1 MSKIGDPLDEN
12 DTYERGTPAKACSCQ
27 HAVPVPKASVVEV
40 TKTIRV
46 GTLGEPINVACEPLE
61 AIAEPLEAIA
71 EPPSGAPQSSS
82 CLPYVHVQRSPQYN
96 ACMTRARQMGRIDD
110 SNKLYDL
117 IKLDMGSEDQ
127 ENLMVILL
135 DTQLYC
141 RGVDKIARGARDRVS
156 VPIPD
161 VLRLPLMAGATA
173 FVIAHNHPSGNPTP
187 SKADE
192 LLTDALRKAAKQV
205 EVDLFDHLVVGNDGY
220 YSFRANRWKRNGKVE
235 KRK

>member
-1 MSKIGDPLDEN
+1 MSKPGEPLDE
-12 DTYERGTPAKACSCQ
+12 DDLYERGTPAKACSCQ
-27 HAVPVPKASVVEV
+27 NAAPPKASVVEV
-40 TKTIRV
+40 TKTVRV

-71 EPPSGAPQSSS
+71 EPSSAANAPS

-96 ACMTRARQMGRIDD
+96 ACMARAKQLGRIDD

-117 IKLDMGSEDQ
+117 IKGDMQAEDQ
-127 ENLMVILL
+127 ENLLIILF

-173 FVIAHNHPSGNPTP
+173 FAIAHNHPSGNPTP

-192 LLTDALRKAAKQV
+192 QLTHALREAAKQV
-205 EVDLFDHLVVGNDGY
+205 EVDLFDHIVVGTDGY